1 MLAMNHLIK
10 RRLLYLVPVASTRL
24 YFSNYDAPVKPP
36 ACTTVLRSRFGHLQG
51 SSGYGH
57 VHQVSARLSLLFD
70 SLLIFTK
77 RHT

>member
-36 ACTTVLRSRFGHLQG
+36 ACTTVIRSRFGLLQG
-51 SSGYGH
+51 SSGHGH
-57 VHQVSARLSLLFD
+57 LHQVHARLGLLFD
-70 SLLIFTK
+70 LLLIFTQ
-77 RHT
+77 